1 MNASYS
7 INLKITESG
16 IADNYTFDKDYSV
29 INKSQ
34 LSEGL
39 FKPGS
44 IKLKLLP
51 LSSKVTAT
59 NFSKFS
65 FILVK
70 SNTTVKLTVGSNV
83 ITGTELTIHNPDQFT
98 ETQFTLEN
106 LSSTEISYADIIL
119 IGEL

>member
-7 INLKITESG
+7 ITLKITEANLTDS
-16 IADNYTFDKDYSV
+16 YTFDKDYSI

-34 LSEGL
+34 ISEGL
-39 FKPGS
+39 YKPS
-44 IKLKLLP
+44 TIKLKLLP

-59 NFSKFS
+59 NFNKFS

-70 SNTTVKLTVGSNV
+70 SNTTVKLTVGTNV
-83 ITGTELTIHNPDQFT
+83 ITGTELTIHNPSQFT
-98 ETQFTLEN
+98 ETQFTLQN
-106 LSSTEISYADIIL
+106 LSNTEISYVDVVL